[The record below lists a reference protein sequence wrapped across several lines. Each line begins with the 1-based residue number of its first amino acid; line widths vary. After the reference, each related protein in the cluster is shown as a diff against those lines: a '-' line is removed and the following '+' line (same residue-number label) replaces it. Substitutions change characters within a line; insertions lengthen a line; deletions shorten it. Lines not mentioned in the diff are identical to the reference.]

1 MRHTV
6 TGLVDKP
13 VDAQKIIDDLMA
25 NCLCDRADI
34 GIMAGEAAQ
43 RPGGVLAQTAR
54 AAGQVAA
61 AAGTA
66 AATTL
71 DGVFGLGSKLV
82 SRDVSGFG
90 LLSAVGQLGV
100 ILSRA
105 ALNGAQD
112 LAKALNDMGME
123 SALAREYAE
132 ALRQGNIVIVV
143 DAKSENM
150 ASCVRKILSTR
161 GAVSPETRAAH

>member
-13 VDAQKIIDDLMA
+13 VDAQKIIDDLMM
-25 NCLCDRADI
+25 NCLCDRGDI
-34 GIMAGEAAQ
+34 GIMAGEAAH
-43 RPGGVLAQTAR
+43 RPGGVLAQAAR
-54 AAGQVAA
+54 AAGQVVT

-71 DGVFGLGSKLV
+71 DGVMGIGSKLV
-82 SRDVSGFG
+82 SRQVSGFG

-100 ILSRA
+100 VLSKA

-112 LAKALNDMGME
+112 LAKALADMGME
-123 SALAREYAE
+123 AELARDYAD
-132 ALRQGNIVIVV
+132 ALRQGSIVIVV
-143 DAKSENM
+143 DAKTDNM
-150 ASCVRKILSTR
+150 ASCVRKILATH
-161 GAVSPETRAAH
+161 GAVSPEARVPR